1 MSNLEKLLQ
10 ELQTE
15 EPVNYRGASNESA
28 TRKQMKALEPLFVE
42 AMSKRGRNGKFHTA
56 RSFYEKVKV
65 TPEFAK
71 LRSEYGQSEA
81 KYRAHF
87 ISVFN
92 DFRDDCVARGLVPP
106 LKGKTSAAVKTTP
119 KFQPSTPKVVETP
132 VEKPVVVVV
141 ETPVVAPVAPAPTPV
156 VETPKPE
163 VPVVKAEAPKPE
175 IKKPRIAVP
184 RPGGYE
190 TPRMAD

>member
-42 AMSKRGRNGKFHTA
+42 AMSKRGRNGKFHTG
-56 RSFYEKVKV
+56 RSFYEKVKD
-65 TPEFAK
+65 TPEFTK

-87 ISVFN
+87 IAVFN
-92 DFRDDCVARGLVPP
+92 DFRVDCVSRGLVPST
-106 LKGKTSAAVKTTP
+106 KGKTPAAVRVTP
-119 KFQPSTPKVVETP
+119 KFQPSTSTSAETSVQELVVIEQ
-132 VEKPVVVVV
+132 
-141 ETPVVAPVAPAPTPV
+141 PVVAPAAPAPTPV

-175 IKKPRIAVP
+175 TP
-184 RPGGYE
+184 RPVAAAP
-190 TPRMAD
+190 TQSLRPNRLSDI